1 MTKKE
6 LQKFEKLLLEERD
19 RLVGSIRN
27 IEDASRHES
36 GRDYSGD
43 LTSYAETGTDNFE
56 LETALNIA
64 SGESEWL
71 KDVAEALERVKDGT
85 YGICDGCEKEIPRK
99 RLEVFP
105 SAKYCVACKE
115 QLEKQ
120 GGIL

>member
-1 MTKKE
+1 MTKKD
-6 LQKFEKLLLEERD
+6 LQKFEKLLLAERD
-19 RLVGSIRN
+19 RLVGSIRT

-43 LTSYAETGTDNFE
+43 LSSYAETGTDNFE

-71 KDVAEALERVKDGT
+71 KDVAEALERVREGS
-85 YGICDGCEKEIPRK
+85 YGVCEMCEKDIPKK

-105 SAKYCVACKE
+105 SAKHCVQCKE

-120 GGIL
+120 RLF